1 MQPQTNV
8 RFDNESFNRIKRTI
22 KNMSQCSRQIR
33 QNPCYSTELP
43 EDIGLLLTNRCNL
56 RCKHCFE
63 WNNEGFHWDMKDSE
77 RNMEL
82 DLGIVEKVMT
92 QTQKVKSN
100 LFLWGG
106 EPLYYNEWDRVAS
119 LIEKDPRWTVLCT
132 NGILIEEKM
141 DSILKI
147 SSNLAI
153 LTSIEG
159 FENEN
164 DVIRGKGSF
173 SKVMQGIDLILNF
186 QRKGIFKG
194 KQSVHCT
201 INDGMIGKLYDFL
214 EYFEQKGLDTVYL
227 CFPWYIPAETSC
239 EMDEYF
245 NDNFSW
251 LKNNLD
257 NSRRSWH
264 SYKFRINPDNTNL
277 LIDEMEKINRRHWSI
292 RVRYQPAL
300 ELGEVC
306 DYILG
311 KELAAQGRKRCLAV
325 SNRMD
330 VLSSG
335 KVSACKLFH
344 EFCVGDL
351 GKQDIREVWNG
362 EPFNKIREVLG
373 KGLMP
378 VCSKCIL
385 LYLNGR

>member
-1 MQPQTNV
+1 
-8 RFDNESFNRIKRTI
+8 
-22 KNMSQCSRQIR
+22 MSQCSRQAH

-43 EDIGLLLTNRCNL
+43 EDIGLQLTNRCNL

-63 WNNEGFHWDMKDSE
+63 WNNEGFHWDMNDAE

-82 DLGIVEKVMT
+82 DLGTVEKVMT

-106 EPLYYNEWDRVAS
+106 EPLYYKKWDRVAD

-147 SSNLAI
+147 SSSLAI

-164 DVIRGKGSF
+164 DAIRGKGSF
-173 SKVMQGIDLILNF
+173 SKVMQGIDLILNL

-201 INDGMIGKLYDFL
+201 INDGMVGKLYDFL

-227 CFPWYIPAETSC
+227 CFPWYIPADTSC

-245 NDNFSW
+245 NENFSW
-251 LKNNLD
+251 LKNDLD
-257 NSRRSWH
+257 NGRRSWH
-264 SYKFRINPDNTNL
+264 SYKFRLNPDNTNR
-277 LIDEMEKINRRHWSI
+277 LIDEMEKINRRRWSI

-300 ELGEVC
+300 ELGEVR

-335 KVSACKLFH
+335 KVSACKLFQ

-351 GKQDIREVWNG
+351 GKQDVREVWDG
-362 EPFNKIREVLG
+362 ESFNKIREVLG

>member
-1 MQPQTNV
+1 MQPQTEV
-8 RFDNESFNRIKRTI
+8 KFDSESFKRIMRTI
-22 KNMSQCSRQIR
+22 KNMSQSSRQASN
-33 QNPCYSTELP
+33 NPCYSTELP
-43 EDIGLLLTNRCNL
+43 EDVGLQLTNRCNL

-63 WNNEGFHWDMKDSE
+63 WNSEGFHWDMEDCE
-77 RNMEL
+77 RSMEL
-82 DLGIVEKVMT
+82 DFGIVDKVIS
-92 QTQKVKSN
+92 QTCEAKSN

-106 EPLYYNEWDRVAS
+106 EPLYYNEWDKVAN

-141 DSILKI
+141 DSLLKI

-159 FENEN
+159 FETEN
-164 DVIRGKGSF
+164 DAIRGKGTF
-173 SKVMQGIDLILNF
+173 SKVMNGIDLILGL
-186 QRKGIFKG
+186 QSKGMFKG

-214 EYFEQKGLDTVYL
+214 EYFEQKGVDTVYL
-227 CFPWYIPAETSC
+227 CFPWYIPTEISC
-239 EMDEYF
+239 KMDEYF
-245 NDNFSW
+245 NKNFSW
-251 LKNNLD
+251 IKNNPD
-257 NSRRSWH
+257 DKRGSWH
-264 SYKFRINPDNTNL
+264 SYKFRLNPDKITS
-277 LIDEMEKINRRHWSI
+277 LIGEMEKINRRRWSI

-300 ELGEVC
+300 EIGEVQN
-306 DYILG
+306 YILG

-325 SNRMD
+325 TNRMD
-330 VLSSG
+330 VLSSA
-335 KVSACKLFH
+335 KVSACKLFQ

-351 GKQDIREVWNG
+351 RKQDVREIWNG
-362 EPFNKIREVLG
+362 EHFNKIREVLG